1 MAQRDKIAQR
11 QPSANLFKLVCT
23 FQVYELALFAEDS
36 ICTASLQSLK
46 AQGFFRDLSD
56 QTCCAAL
63 SAGGF
68 KKMLVYHMLRSV
80 TRAQFVDRLLE
91 DLRPRLQKTGDE
103 GLLPPFISYFNDKSF
118 EAGTQ
123 FLMLWTG
130 EKPAAQGWLWL
141 VIWD

>member
-1 MAQRDKIAQR
+1 M
-11 QPSANLFKLVCT
+11 
-23 FQVYELALFAEDS
+23 FAEDS
-36 ICTASLQSLK
+36 TCTASLQGLK

-63 SAGGF
+63 SAGSF

-118 EAGTQ
+118 DAGTQ

-130 EKPAAQGWLWL
+130 KAHLHMQRIGL
-141 VIWD
+141 